1 MSLLLDAVRGEAFG
15 EASRFRGE
23 FYGCLTAW
31 RDALFELTDVVLC
44 ADGAVK
50 SPVDLTLTAGHRR
63 GQGGMY
69 GGLNHGRIDVGRL
82 RTVLAGLLLPR
93 FDGGRLVLAVDV
105 SPWLRSDAPCSAD
118 RLFCDVYGRAK
129 TASQFIPGW
138 PYSFVAVLEPGATS
152 WTAILDAVRLGPAD
166 DATAITA
173 DQLRGVVERLIGAGQ
188 WQAGDPDIVI
198 VSAAGYDVT
207 RLAWVLCDLPVELV
221 GRVRSDRV
229 MRLPKP
235 SRQPGTNG
243 RPPKLGLEFRFT
255 KPETWPEPAIT
266 TVTDTTHYGKAETQ
280 AWDRVHPRL
289 THRSS
294 WLDHDGE
301 LPLVEVT
308 LMRLK
313 VEHLSKERDAPPLWL
328 WSSKTGATPD
338 DVNRFWQA
346 FLRRFDLEHTFR
358 FAKQA
363 LGWTTPKL
371 RTPEA
376 ADRWTW
382 ILIVAHTQLR
392 LARPLAE
399 DLRRPWEKPTPSD
412 RLTPA
417 RVRRGSRNIRANLAC
432 PARVPKPRG
441 AGPGRPPGAK
451 NKHGAPRY
459 DVGKTVKRPRDPQ
472 GHRQT
477 RKILVDKEQ
486 AERAFDVGGLPFIS

>member
-1 MSLLLDAVRGEAFG
+1 MSLLPDAVRREAFA

-23 FYGCLTAW
+23 FHECLTAR
-31 RDALFELTDVVLC
+31 RDELFELTDAVLC
-44 ADGAVK
+44 AEGAVK
-50 SPVDLTLTAGHRR
+50 SPVDLTLLPEHRR
-63 GQGGMY
+63 GHGAMY
-69 GGLNHGRIDVGRL
+69 GGLNHGRIDIGRL
-82 RTVLAGLLLPR
+82 RTVLARLSLPR

-105 SPWLRSDAPCSAD
+105 SPWLRSDAPCSAE
-118 RLFCDVYGRAK
+118 RLFCHVYGRAK

-152 WTAILDAVRLGPAD
+152 RTAVQDVARLGPAD

-173 DQLRGVVERLIGAGQ
+173 AQLRGVVERLVTAGQ
-188 WQAGDPDIVI
+188 WQTGDPHIVI
-198 VSAAGYDVT
+198 VSDAGYDVT
-207 RLAWVLCDLPVELV
+207 RLAWVLRDLPVELV

-235 SRQPGTNG
+235 PRRPGTSG
-243 RPPKLGLEFRFT
+243 RPPKHGPEFRFT
-255 KPETWPEPAIT
+255 KPETRPEPAIT
-266 TVTDTTHYGKAETQ
+266 TVTDTSNYGKAETQ

-301 LPLVEVT
+301 LPLVEGT
-308 LMRLK
+308 LIRLK
-313 VEHLSKERDAPPLWL
+313 VEHLSKDRDAPPVWL

-338 DVNRFWQA
+338 DVDRFWQA

-358 FAKQA
+358 FAKQT

-382 ILIVAHTQLR
+382 LLIVAHTQLR

-399 DLRRPWEKPTPSD
+399 DLRRPWEKPATLY

-417 RVRRGSRNIRANLAC
+417 RVRRGFRNIRAHLAC
-432 PARVPKPRG
+432 PTRVPKPRG

-451 NKHGAPRY
+451 NKHRAPRY
-459 DVGKTVKRPRDPQ
+459 DVGKTVKRPETLKAIGKPGR
-472 GHRQT
+472 
-477 RKILVDKEQ
+477 
-486 AERAFDVGGLPFIS
+486 SW

>member
-1 MSLLLDAVRGEAFG
+1 MSLLPDVVRRDAFA
-15 EASRFRGE
+15 EASRFRVG
-23 FYGCLTAW
+23 FYECLTAR
-31 RDALFELTDVVLC
+31 RDELFELTDAVLC

-50 SPVDLTLTAGHRR
+50 SPVDLTLLPEHRR
-63 GQGGMY
+63 GHGAMY
-69 GGLNHGRIDVGRL
+69 GGLNHGRIDVDQV
-82 RTVLAGLLLPR
+82 RTVLAGLSLPR

-105 SPWLRSDAPCSAD
+105 SPWLRSDAPCSAE
-118 RLFCDVYGRAK
+118 RLFCHVYGRAK

-152 WTAILDAVRLGPAD
+152 WTAILDAVRLGPVD
-166 DATAITA
+166 DATAVTA
-173 DQLRGVVERLIGAGQ
+173 AQLRGVVERLIAAGQ
-188 WQAGDPDIVI
+188 WRAGDPDIVI
-198 VSAAGYDVT
+198 VSDAGYDVT
-207 RLAWVLCDLPVELV
+207 RLAWVLRDLPVELV

-235 SRQPGTNG
+235 PRVYDPKGG
-243 RPPKLGLEFRFT
+243 RPPKHGPEFRFA

-266 TVTDTTHYGKAETQ
+266 TVTATTNYGKAETQ

-301 LPLVEVT
+301 LPLVEGT
-308 LMRLK
+308 LIRLK
-313 VEHLSKERDAPPLWL
+313 VEHLSKDRDAPPVWL
-328 WSSKTGATPD
+328 WSSKTSVTPD
-338 DVNRFWQA
+338 DVDRFWQA

-358 FAKQA
+358 FAKQT

-399 DLRRPWEKPTPSD
+399 DLRRPWEKPTTSD

-417 RVRRGSRNIRANLAC
+417 RVRRGFRNIRAHLAC
-432 PARVPKPRG
+432 PTRVPKPRG
-441 AGPGRPPGAK
+441 AGPGRPPGAR
-451 NKHGAPRY
+451 NKHRAPRY
-459 DVGKTVKRPRDPQ
+459 DVGKTVKHPETLKAIGKPGR
-472 GHRQT
+472 
-477 RKILVDKEQ
+477 
-486 AERAFDVGGLPFIS
+486 SW

>member
-1 MSLLLDAVRGEAFG
+1 MHVTRTKAVR
-15 EASRFRGE
+15 
-23 FYGCLTAW
+23 
-31 RDALFELTDVVLC
+31 VVLC

-50 SPVDLTLTAGHRR
+50 SPVVLTLLPEHRR
-63 GQGGMY
+63 GHGAMY
-69 GGLNHGRIDVGRL
+69 GGLNHGRMDNARL
-82 RTVLAGLLLPR
+82 RTVLAGLSLPR

-118 RLFCDVYGRAK
+118 RLFCHVYGRAK

-138 PYSFVAVLEPGATS
+138 PYSFVAVLEPGSTS
-152 WTAILDAVRLGPAD
+152 WTAILDAVRLGPMN
-166 DATAITA
+166 DATVITA
-173 DQLRGVVERLIGAGQ
+173 DQLRGVVERLITAGQ
-188 WQAGDPDIVI
+188 WHVGDPDIVI
-198 VSAAGYDVT
+198 VSDAGYDVT
-207 RLAWVLCDLPVELV
+207 RLAWVLRDLPVELV

-235 SRQPGTNG
+235 PRTHGVNG
-243 RPPKLGLEFRFT
+243 RPPKHSPEFRFT

-266 TVTDTTHYGKAETQ
+266 TVTDTTNYGKAETQ

-301 LPLVEVT
+301 LPIIEGT

-313 VEHLSKERDAPPLWL
+313 VKHRSKDRDAPPLWL

-338 DVNRFWQA
+338 DVDRFWQA
-346 FLRRFDLEHTFR
+346 FLRRFDLEHTFP
-358 FAKQA
+358 FAKQT

-399 DLRRPWEKPTPSD
+399 DFRRPWEKPTPSN

-417 RVRRGSRNIRANLAC
+417 RVRRGFRNIRAHLAC
-432 PARVPKPRG
+432 PARVPQPRG

-451 NKHGAPRY
+451 NKHRAPRY
-459 DVGKTVKRPRDPQ
+459 DVGKTVKRPETLKAIGKPGR
-472 GHRQT
+472 
-477 RKILVDKEQ
+477 
-486 AERAFDVGGLPFIS
+486 SW

>member
-1 MSLLLDAVRGEAFG
+1 MTKAVRASLLPGAVRREAFA

-23 FYGCLTAW
+23 FYECLTAR
-31 RDALFELTDVVLC
+31 RDALSEWVDAVLC

-50 SPVDLTLTAGHRR
+50 SPVDLTLLPEHRR
-63 GQGGMY
+63 GHGAMY
-69 GGLNHGRIDVGRL
+69 GGLNHGRINLGRL
-82 RTVLAGLLLPR
+82 RAALAGLPLPR

-105 SPWLRSDAPCSAD
+105 SPWLRSDAPCSAE
-118 RLFCDVYGRAK
+118 RLFCHVYGRVK
-129 TASQFIPGW
+129 TASQSIPGW
-138 PYSFVAVLEPGATS
+138 PYSFVAMLEPGATS

-166 DATAITA
+166 DATAVTA
-173 DQLRGVVERLIGAGQ
+173 APLRDVVERLIAAGQ
-188 WQAGDPDIVI
+188 RQAGAPDIVI
-198 VSAAGYDVT
+198 VSDAGYDVT
-207 RLAWVLCDLPVELV
+207 RLAWVLRDLPVELV
-221 GRVRSDRV
+221 GPLRSDRV

-235 SRQPGTNG
+235 PRMHGVNG
-243 RPPKLGLEFRFT
+243 RPPKHGPEFRFT
-255 KPETWPEPAIT
+255 KPESWPEPAIT
-266 TVTDTTHYGKAETQ
+266 TVTDTTNYGRAETQ

-301 LPLVEVT
+301 LALVDGT

-313 VEHLSKERDAPPLWL
+313 VEHLSKERDAPPLWS

-338 DVNRFWQA
+338 DVDRFWQA

-358 FAKQA
+358 FAKQS

-392 LARPLAE
+392 LARPLAV
-399 DLRRPWEKPTPSD
+399 DLRRPWEKPTTSD

-417 RVRRGSRNIRANLAC
+417 RVRRGFRNIRAHLAC
-432 PARVPKPRG
+432 PARVPKPTG
-441 AGPGRPPGAK
+441 TGPGRPPGAK
-451 NKHGAPRY
+451 NKHRAPRY
-459 DVGKTVKRPRDPQ
+459 DVGKTVKRPETLKAIGRH
-472 GHRQT
+472 GRT
-477 RKILVDKEQ
+477 W
-486 AERAFDVGGLPFIS
+486 

>member
-1 MSLLLDAVRGEAFG
+1 MAVRVSLLPDAVRREAFA
-15 EASRFRGE
+15 EASRFRRE
-23 FYGCLTAW
+23 FYECLTT
-31 RDALFELTDVVLC
+31 RSDELFELVDPILC

-50 SPVDLTLTAGHRR
+50 TPVDLTLLPEHRR
-63 GQGGMY
+63 GHGAMY
-69 GGLNHGRIDVGRL
+69 GGLNHGQIDVGRL
-82 RTVLAGLLLPR
+82 GTVLAGLPLPR

-105 SPWLRSDAPCSAD
+105 SPWLRSDAPCSAE
-118 RLFCDVYGRAK
+118 RLFCHVYGRAK

-152 WTAILDAVRLGPAD
+152 WTAILDAVRLGPVD

-173 DQLRGVVERLIGAGQ
+173 GQLRGVVERLIAAGQ
-188 WQAGDPDIVI
+188 WQAGDPHIVI
-198 VSAAGYDVT
+198 VSDAGYDVT
-207 RLAWVLCDLPVELV
+207 RLSWALRDLPVELV

-235 SRQPGTNG
+235 PRIHGVTG
-243 RPPKLGLEFRFT
+243 WPPKHGPEFRFT
-255 KPETWPEPAIT
+255 KPETWPEPAIS

-289 THRSS
+289 THRSF

-301 LPLVEVT
+301 LPLVEGT
-308 LMRLK
+308 LIRLN
-313 VEHLSKERDAPPLWL
+313 VEHLSKEREAPPVWL

-338 DVNRFWQA
+338 DVDRFWQA

-358 FAKQA
+358 FAKQT

-382 ILIVAHTQLR
+382 LLIVAHTQLR
-392 LARPLAE
+392 LAQPLAI
-399 DLRRPWEKPTPSD
+399 DLRRPWEKPTVGG

-417 RVRRGSRNIRANLAC
+417 RVRRGFRNIRAHLAC
-432 PARVPKPRG
+432 PARVPKPTG
-441 AGPGRPPGAK
+441 TGPGRPPGAK
-451 NKHGAPRY
+451 NKHPAPRY
-459 DVGKTVKRPRDPQ
+459 DVGKTVKRPKTLKAIGKPGR
-472 GHRQT
+472 
-477 RKILVDKEQ
+477 
-486 AERAFDVGGLPFIS
+486 SW

>member
-1 MSLLLDAVRGEAFG
+1 MSLLPAAVRREAFA

-23 FYGCLTAW
+23 FYGCLTAR
-31 RDALFELTDVVLC
+31 RDELFELADAVLC

-50 SPVDLTLTAGHRR
+50 SPVDLTLLPEHRR
-63 GQGGMY
+63 GHGAMY
-69 GGLNHGRIDVGRL
+69 GGLNHGRINVDRL
-82 RTVLAGLLLPR
+82 LTVLAGLPLPR

-105 SPWLRSDAPCSAD
+105 SPWLRSDAPCSAE
-118 RLFCDVYGRAK
+118 RLFCHVYGRAK

-166 DATAITA
+166 DATAVTA
-173 DQLRGVVERLIGAGQ
+173 AQLRGVVERLIAAGQ
-188 WQAGDPDIVI
+188 WQAGDPAIVI
-198 VSAAGYDVT
+198 VSDAGYDVT
-207 RLAWVLCDLPVELV
+207 RLAWVLRDLPVELV

-235 SRQPGTNG
+235 PRMHGVNG
-243 RPPKLGLEFRFT
+243 RPPKHGLEFRFT

-266 TVTDTTHYGKAETQ
+266 TVTDTTNYGKAEAQ

-301 LPLVEVT
+301 LPLIEGT
-308 LMRLK
+308 LLRLK
-313 VEHLSKERDAPPLWL
+313 VEHLSKDREAPPVWL
-328 WSSKTGATPD
+328 WSSKTGATPG
-338 DVNRFWQA
+338 DVDRFWQA

-358 FAKQA
+358 FAKQT

-376 ADRWTW
+376 ADCWTW

-392 LARPLAE
+392 LARPLVA
-399 DLRRPWEKPTPSD
+399 DLRRPWEKPTTSD

-417 RVRRGSRNIRANLAC
+417 RVRRGFRNIRAHLAC
-432 PARVPKPRG
+432 PTRVPKPRG
-441 AGPGRPPGAK
+441 AGPGRPLGAK
-451 NKHGAPRY
+451 NRHRAPRY
-459 DVGKTVKRPRDPQ
+459 DVGKTVKRPKTLKAIGKPGR
-472 GHRQT
+472 
-477 RKILVDKEQ
+477 
-486 AERAFDVGGLPFIS
+486 SW